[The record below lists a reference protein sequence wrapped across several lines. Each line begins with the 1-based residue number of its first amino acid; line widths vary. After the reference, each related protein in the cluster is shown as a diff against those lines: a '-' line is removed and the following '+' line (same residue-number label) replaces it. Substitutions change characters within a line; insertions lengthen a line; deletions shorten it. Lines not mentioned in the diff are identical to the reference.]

1 MQTSRTDVITG
12 LNSRL
17 QQLVGG
23 HIGPANAKKPV
34 SLIYGVNDR
43 PPTIITLSNAVQ
55 QVGIIAIN
63 LVYPILIF
71 RAANASAGASSD
83 LLAVAMLVLAFGT
96 FLQVLRLG
104 PIGSGYMCPSTFT
117 ATYFAPSLLAA
128 RSGGLPLVFGMT
140 IFAGLFEAALAPI
153 LNRLRGIFPPEISG
167 LVIFM
172 IGWSAGLAGLRV
184 VLGAGAE
191 TVTATEWAIA
201 ALTLAAMVTCN
212 VWGQGFVRMTAAL
225 IGILFGYLAAGI
237 TGIIDRT
244 SFSPVLDAAWAGVP
258 HFPMVWS
265 FDPTLIAPFA
275 IASVAAAMKAAGTI
289 TVCERSN
296 DANWVRPNLR
306 TVTRGVLA
314 DGLGTAAA
322 GLAGSVGT
330 TTSTPGVGVAVAS
343 GVTSRV
349 VALAVGAI
357 FLLLGFCPKITSLL
371 AIMPRSIVVP
381 ALLFTVTFIM
391 INGVQI
397 MTSRLLDT
405 RRTLVLGLAIVA
417 GGAVEVFPSI
427 AASAPSQVSPIVGSS
442 LVFATVIALVL
453 NSLFRI
459 GVVKTAALTI
469 ERDHVDPESIE
480 TFFEKH
486 SATWGARPDI
496 ARRASFGVIQL
507 IEAVADTAWDRGSLL
522 ITVRFDEFN
531 LDVSMAYEGS
541 QLEFPTRRPTIDQIQ
556 DEENGAR
563 LLAGYLLRQNADRIR
578 TEHSRGKSIVHF
590 HFDH

>member
-1 MQTSRTDVITG
+1 
-12 LNSRL
+12 
-17 QQLVGG
+17 
-23 HIGPANAKKPV
+23 
-34 SLIYGVNDR
+34 
-43 PPTIITLSNAVQ
+43 
-55 QVGIIAIN
+55 
-63 LVYPILIF
+63 
-71 RAANASAGASSD
+71 
-83 LLAVAMLVLAFGT
+83 
-96 FLQVLRLG
+96 
-104 PIGSGYMCPSTFT
+104 
-117 ATYFAPSLLAA
+117 
-128 RSGGLPLVFGMT
+128 
-140 IFAGLFEAALAPI
+140 
-153 LNRLRGIFPPEISG
+153 
-167 LVIFM
+167 
-172 IGWSAGLAGLRV
+172 
-184 VLGAGAE
+184 
-191 TVTATEWAIA
+191 
-201 ALTLAAMVTCN
+201 
-212 VWGQGFVRMTAAL
+212 
-225 IGILFGYLAAGI
+225 
-237 TGIIDRT
+237 
-244 SFSPVLDAAWAGVP
+244 
-258 HFPMVWS
+258 
-265 FDPTLIAPFA
+265 
-275 IASVAAAMKAAGTI
+275 
-289 TVCERSN
+289 
-296 DANWVRPNLR
+296 
-306 TVTRGVLA
+306 
-314 DGLGTAAA
+314 
-322 GLAGSVGT
+322 
-330 TTSTPGVGVAVAS
+330 
-343 GVTSRV
+343 
-349 VALAVGAI
+349 
-357 FLLLGFCPKITSLL
+357 
-371 AIMPRSIVVP
+371 
-381 ALLFTVTFIM
+381 
-391 INGVQI
+391 

>member
-1 MQTSRTDVITG
+1 
-12 LNSRL
+12 
-17 QQLVGG
+17 
-23 HIGPANAKKPV
+23 
-34 SLIYGVNDR
+34 
-43 PPTIITLSNAVQ
+43 
-55 QVGIIAIN
+55 
-63 LVYPILIF
+63 
-71 RAANASAGASSD
+71 
-83 LLAVAMLVLAFGT
+83 
-96 FLQVLRLG
+96 
-104 PIGSGYMCPSTFT
+104 
-117 ATYFAPSLLAA
+117 
-128 RSGGLPLVFGMT
+128 
-140 IFAGLFEAALAPI
+140 
-153 LNRLRGIFPPEISG
+153 
-167 LVIFM
+167 
-172 IGWSAGLAGLRV
+172 
-184 VLGAGAE
+184 
-191 TVTATEWAIA
+191 
-201 ALTLAAMVTCN
+201 MVTCN